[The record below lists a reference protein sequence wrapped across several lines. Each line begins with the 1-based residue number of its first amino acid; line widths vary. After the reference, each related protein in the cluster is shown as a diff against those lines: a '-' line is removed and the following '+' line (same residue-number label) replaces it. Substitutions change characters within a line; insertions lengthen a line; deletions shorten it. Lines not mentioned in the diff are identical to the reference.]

1 MKLFINLPILLTDC
15 LEVLLVERVDIQ
27 HGSFFT
33 DLCRIWQHVL
43 FLRVTV
49 FEGILGEALD
59 GFAEGRFF
67 LLDVDVYERTTIPMF
82 IYLYIFR
89 FSFQS

>member
-33 DLCRIWQHVL
+33 DLCRIGQYVL

-49 FEGILGEALD
+49 FQGILGEAFN

-67 LLDVDVYERTTIPMF
+67 LLNVNVYEKK
-82 IYLYIFR
+82 
-89 FSFQS
+89 